1 MRLSKGEKEE
11 VLMYCAPFFCV
22 LIGCVIALSVEFTC
36 GADIDRSRAN
46 AASRLDFRLE
56 SLAAN
61 PESHR
66 SVELIRMYHELEGIK
81 RQAKNVSHRGDFIMA
96 TESQARIIE
105 SLKQGD

>member
-1 MRLSKGEKEE
+1 MRLSKDDL
-11 VLMYCAPFFCV
+11 VYCVPFFCV
-22 LIGCVIALSVEFTC
+22 LIGCVIGITVLSTC

-46 AASRLDFRLE
+46 AAARLDFRLE

-66 SVELIRMYHELEGIK
+66 SVELIRMYHELEEIK
-81 RQAKNVSHRGDFIMA
+81 RQAKSVSHRGDFIMA
-96 TESQARIIE
+96 TESQAGIIE